1 MEKISL
7 LALAVLAG
15 SFATGSA
22 ALAEETVKSEQKFE
36 ESQQKA
42 PDNTSKN
49 TRDKKLGKPTA
60 QNQSNQKKDVEI
72 TRELRRSIMEAKGLS
87 VDAQNV
93 KIITQKGKVTLRGP
107 VESESEKK
115 LIEDLVKSCG
125 SVASYT
131 NQLEVKKNN

>member
-1 MEKISL
+1 MKKISL
-7 LALAVLAG
+7 LTLAVLA
-15 SFATGSA
+15 SA
-22 ALAEETVKSEQKFE
+22 STALTPAMAEDSAKSEQKFE

-42 PDNTSKN
+42 PDNTGKN

-107 VESESEKK
+107 VESESEKMM
-115 LIEDLVKSCG
+115 IDDLVKNCG